1 MSKMFESENDLLSTL
16 EKHDQLIDD
25 CVSERI
31 SFSEFLEKYDTF
43 YMTYALDGHESDL
56 EEQTLFETYEI
67 RIAPH
72 REVWDRIIGGGL
84 CADEDAQKESYIQ
97 ANRFGSVEGLKR
109 LKEIYEKFLTAKS
122 H

>member
-1 MSKMFESENDLLSTL
+1 MFESENDLLSTL

-25 CVSERI
+25 CVSKRI
-31 SFSEFLEKYDTF
+31 SFSKFLEKYDTF

-56 EEQTLFETYEI
+56 EEQALFETYEN

-97 ANRFGSVEGLKR
+97 ANRFGSDEGLKR
-109 LKEIYEKFLTAKS
+109 LKEIRGKLLTAKTN
-122 H
+122 